1 MVGYIDDHRD
11 RFGVEPICAVLPI
24 APSTYFLHK
33 ARQQDAATRSAR
45 ARRDDELRVA
55 IQRVW
60 DANQQVY
67 GPRKVWKQ
75 LRRDGWPVAR
85 CTVERLMREMGLKGA
100 VRGRAWVLTTR
111 SDAAAER
118 PADLVD
124 RQFVATRPNQL
135 WVADFTYVAT
145 WRGFVYVAFVID
157 VFARRIVGWRVSASL
172 RTDFVLDALEQ
183 AIYERCGAGVTDLV
197 HHSDRGTQY
206 LAMRYTD
213 RLTDAGIEPSVGS
226 RGDSYDNA
234 MAESIIGLYK
244 TEMIQRRGP
253 WRHLEGVEFA
263 TLDWVDWFNTR
274 RLLEPI
280 GYVPP
285 AEYEARYY
293 EQLDRGATR
302 DDVSPAVVPG
312 GILQPAPPDDP
323 SFLGHP
329 MRSSFPRSMSNS
341 PVEPDSRSGARR
353 QPPLRNQHDGKAAE
367 RPQHVLRPPRA
378 EHMKRQTYS
387 H

>member
-1 MVGYIDDHRD
+1 MVRFIDQHRAQY
-11 RFGVEPICAVLPI
+11 GVEPICRELPI
-24 APSTYFLHK
+24 APSTYFLRT
-33 ARQQDAATRSAR
+33 AQQQAPTTRSPR
-45 ARRDDELRVA
+45 AQRDDDLRAA

-60 DANQQVY
+60 DEHEQVY

-75 LRRDGWPVAR
+75 LRREGRRVAR
-85 CTVERLMREMGLKGA
+85 CTVERLMREMGLRGV
-100 VRGRAWVLTTR
+100 VRGRAWKITTEA
-111 SDAAAER
+111 DPAATR

-183 AIYERCGAGVTDLV
+183 AIYDRCGATTSDLV
-197 HHSDRGTQY
+197 HHSDRGSQY

-234 MAESIIGLYK
+234 LAESIIGLYK
-244 TEMIQRRGP
+244 TEVIQRKGP

-263 TLDWVDWFNTR
+263 TLHWVDWFNTR

-293 EQLDRGATR
+293 EQVNREVTPINVPDAGA
-302 DDVSPAVVPG
+302 PG
-312 GILQPAPPDDP
+312 GTLESAPQSLAQAADRLQG
-323 SFLGHP
+323 FL
-329 MRSSFPRSMSNS
+329 
-341 PVEPDSRSGARR
+341 
-353 QPPLRNQHDGKAAE
+353 
-367 RPQHVLRPPRA
+367 
-378 EHMKRQTYS
+378 
-387 H
+387 